1 MARLAVAL
9 SVATVMS
16 AGLAVAEVA
25 QRYAHKARL
34 LATALPV
41 HAQPTPFHPL
51 ARIGL
56 LPVPHALRPD
66 QGLLA
71 RLSEAGDPWPI
82 EVVAGM
88 RLILA
93 ACGLLLGLLA
103 STRVPIAL
111 PLVPVLGLVGLR
123 LPGMALARIAKRR
136 RAAIGARVPDLV
148 ELLVTTT
155 QAGLSPALAFR
166 RSGEL
171 IPGPLGEDVRAA
183 VKQMDLGVP
192 WSQALGGLVER
203 TGEPSLRRLARALAR
218 SGRLGTS
225 VNSTLR
231 SVAEDLRG
239 ERQARAEELA
249 RRAPVKMLFPLVF
262 LVLPAFLLLTV
273 GPVLLATLRS
283 LH

>member
-1 MARLAVAL
+1 M
-9 SVATVMS
+9 
-16 AGLAVAEVA
+16 
-25 QRYAHKARL
+25 
-34 LATALPV
+34 
-41 HAQPTPFHPL
+41 
-51 ARIGL
+51 
-56 LPVPHALRPD
+56 
-66 QGLLA
+66 
-71 RLSEAGDPWPI
+71 
-82 EVVAGM
+82 
-88 RLILA
+88 
-93 ACGLLLGLLA
+93 
-103 STRVPIAL
+103 
-111 PLVPVLGLVGLR
+111 PVLGLVGLR

>member
-1 MARLAVAL
+1 MKKKPVSKSAFFNPRVLISFAFC
-9 SVATVMS
+9 ATGV
-16 AGLAVAEVA
+16 
-25 QRYAHKARL
+25 
-34 LATALPV
+34 
-41 HAQPTPFHPL
+41 
-51 ARIGL
+51 
-56 LPVPHALRPD
+56 
-66 QGLLA
+66 
-71 RLSEAGDPWPI
+71 
-82 EVVAGM
+82 
-88 RLILA
+88 
-93 ACGLLLGLLA
+93 LLGLLA